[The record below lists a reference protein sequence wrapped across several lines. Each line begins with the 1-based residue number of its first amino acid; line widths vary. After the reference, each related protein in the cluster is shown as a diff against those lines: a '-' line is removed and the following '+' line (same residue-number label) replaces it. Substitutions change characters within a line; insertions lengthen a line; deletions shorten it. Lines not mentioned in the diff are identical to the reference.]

1 MTVNIQGMGS
11 MGGIGSFPPPPRSRP
26 LTDEQKSLVQ
36 STLAEYDSESLTAED
51 AKEILSTFRE
61 AGIRPGQELRQAIE
75 DAGFDEKQLLE
86 LARPEGGPKPPPG
99 HGPQGSSTIDV
110 SALQSLQTILS
121 QYNLSDLSSDEET
134 DLLNQLNS
142 SGLVRSG
149 YMIDLTA

>member
-1 MTVNIQGMGS
+1 MMGNIQGTGS
-11 MGGIGSFPPPPRSRP
+11 MDGLGSFPRPHRSHP
-26 LTDEQKSLVQ
+26 LTDAQKSLVQ
-36 STLAEYDSESLTAED
+36 STLADYDSETLTADD

-75 DAGFDEKQLLE
+75 ETGFDEKQLLE
-86 LARPEGGPKPPPG
+86 LARPEGGQQPPPG
-99 HGPQGSSTIDV
+99 RGPQGSSTLDV

-134 DLLNQLNS
+134 DLLNQLNR

-149 YMIDLTA
+149 DMIDLTA